1 MLTDQIMRCEVEYIH
16 KKNKVILP
24 NQIIS
29 QKNMFEESK
38 MQV

>member
-1 MLTDQIMRCEVEYIH
+1 MRCEVEYLI

-29 QKNMFEESK
+29 QKNNIEES
-38 MQV
+38 